1 MRSSI
6 FRLGRLVKTTGLSL
20 FLAGCSS
27 AKFAVV
33 NTPVLFSDVEVTKG
47 VVFNEAHQLA
57 LDIYRPPDDMRQ
69 SGKPFK
75 TVIFFHGGGW
85 ESGTRSNYAFV
96 GERMAKSGY
105 LTVVPDTRRYPEVL
119 FPGFMHDAA
128 DAVAWVQANISKYEG
143 DPKDIV
149 LMGHSSGAHIAAL
162 VVADKSYLKTADASL
177 ESIHGVIGLAGPYDF
192 EPKDETYKK
201 IFSTTNDY
209 YEMKVTNYIDGNEPP
224 MLLAYGLQDELVG
237 EQNLR
242 RLVGALEA
250 KGVPFKTAFYDDLNH
265 MDLAA
270 AFAWPYAG
278 DSKVLADVLNFL
290 KATPDS

>member
-6 FRLGRLVKTTGLSL
+6 FRLGSLAKTASLSL

-27 AKFAVV
+27 AKFAIV
-33 NTPVLFSDVEVTKG
+33 NTPLLFSDVNVTRG
-47 VVFNEAHQLA
+47 IMFNKQHDLA
-57 LDIYRPPDDMRQ
+57 LDVYRPPADALKT
-69 SGKPFK
+69 GATVK
-75 TVIFFHGGGW
+75 TVVFFHGGGW
-85 ESGTRSNYAFV
+85 ENGNRSQYAYV
-96 GERMAKSGY
+96 GARLAQSGY
-105 LTVVPDTRRYPEVL
+105 VAVVPDTRRYPEVL
-119 FPGFMHDAA
+119 FPAFMHDAA
-128 DAVAWVQANISKYEG
+128 DAVAWVQANIGDYQG

-162 VVADKSYLKTADASL
+162 LLADKSYLSAANASMAPL
-177 ESIHGVIGLAGPYDF
+177 KGLIGLAGPYDF
-192 EPKDETYKK
+192 KPKDETYKK
-201 IFSTTNDY
+201 IFSTTTDY
-209 YEMKVTNYIDGNEPP
+209 YEMKVTNYIDGSEPP

-237 EQNLR
+237 EHNLR

-250 KGVPFKTAFYDDLNH
+250 EGVPYRTALYDDLNH
-265 MDLAA
+265 TDLAA

>member
-1 MRSSI
+1 MQSSF
-6 FRLGRLVKTTGLSL
+6 FRLGRLVKTASLSL

-47 VVFNEAHQLA
+47 VVFNEQHELA
-57 LDIYRPPDDMRQ
+57 LDVYRPPADMLKT
-69 SGKPFK
+69 GETVK

-85 ESGTRSNYAFV
+85 ESGTRSQYAYV
-96 GERMAKSGY
+96 GARLAKSGY
-105 LTVVPDTRRYPEVL
+105 VAVVPDTRRYPEVL
-119 FPGFMHDAA
+119 FPAFMHDAA
-128 DAVAWVQANISKYEG
+128 DAVAWVQANIAEYQG
-143 DPKDIV
+143 DPEDIV

-162 VVADKSYLKTADASL
+162 LIADKSYLKKTTASL
-177 ESIHGVIGLAGPYDF
+177 EPIHGLIGLAGPYDF

-209 YEMKVTNYIDGNEPP
+209 YEMKVTNYIDGSEPP

-250 KGVPFKTAFYDDLNH
+250 EGVPFRTALYDDLNH
-265 MDLAA
+265 TDLAA